1 MVWKCPYQYLYAYIE
16 MTLLALH
23 VVYIGVTI
31 GITAHVAFSIGK
43 KDGMRAAERQQ
54 ELKGEKE
61 STTEIKN

>member
-1 MVWKCPYQYLYAYIE
+1 

-54 ELKGEKE
+54 ELKGGKE
-61 STTEIKN
+61 TTTEIKHQ